1 MTLQQF
7 LKTVALILAGS
18 GLNVIV
24 TARYSI
30 KTGKIY
36 DNEKGNYIITYY
48 DIPKD
53 GCFVLRTIEYDKNF
67 KEVRNEEFYSEDD
80 VCMLLDSFKNLK
92 ESKLNQEVISMLSEI
107 VTYLKEK
114 ETRAVN

>member
-24 TARYSI
+24 TTRYLI

-36 DNEKGNYIITYY
+36 ENEKGNYIITYY

-53 GCFVLRTIEYDKNF
+53 GCFVLRTIVYDNNF
-67 KEVRNEEFYSEDD
+67 NEIQNEEFYSEED
-80 VCMLLDSFKNLK
+80 VCILLDSFKHLK
-92 ESKLNQEVISMLSEI
+92 ESKLNQEVVSMFSEI
-107 VTYLKEK
+107 ITYLKEK
-114 ETRAVN
+114 ETKVVN

>member
-24 TARYSI
+24 TSKYLI

-36 DNEKGNYIITYY
+36 ENEKGNYIITYY

-67 KEVRNEEFYSEDD
+67 KEVNNEEFYSEED
-80 VCMLLDSFKNLK
+80 VCILLDSFKHLK
-92 ESKLNQEVISMLSEI
+92 ESKLNKEVISMFSEI
-107 VTYLKEK
+107 ITYLKEK
-114 ETRAVN
+114 EIKAVN

>member
-18 GLNVIV
+18 GLNIIV
-24 TARYSI
+24 TARYQI
-30 KTGKIY
+30 KTGMIY
-36 DNEKGNYIITYY
+36 ENEKGNYIITYY
-48 DIPKD
+48 DTPKD

-80 VCMLLDSFKNLK
+80 VSMLLDSFKHLK
-92 ESKLNQEVISMLSEI
+92 ESKLNQELISLFNDI
-107 VTYLKEK
+107 VSYLKEK
-114 ETRAVN
+114 ETKVVN